1 MTQIEI
7 MANLEVYTPYNPLDD
22 ENLAQNV
29 ADALEREPVHRM
41 PLARFQG
48 PGLYAIYYIGD
59 NDLYR
64 ALSEMSTRDGSPD
77 NKGLG
82 PFAVPIYV
90 GKAAA
95 NGSRKGMSREN
106 KTELYSRLREHSNSI
121 KKAAE
126 TLNVLDFRVRYL
138 RVKDIWIPLGEYGLI
153 NRYKPL
159 WNRVIDGF
167 GNHAQGSGRDKQV
180 RSPWDMIHPG
190 REFAAKLDPHPHG
203 VGKISERVREAVNA
217 IAANHAI
224 PEDLLSVEEDEALED

>member
-7 MANLEVYTPYNPLDD
+7 MANLEGYTPYNPLDD
-22 ENLAQNV
+22 KNLAQNV
-29 ADALEREPVHRM
+29 ADALEREPVHLM
-41 PLARFQG
+41 PPARFQG

-59 NDLYR
+59 NDLYG
-64 ALSEMSTRDGSPD
+64 ALSEVCTRNSSPD
-77 NKGLG
+77 NHHLG

-95 NGSRKGMSREN
+95 SGSRKGTSREK
-106 KTELYSRLREHSNSI
+106 KTELHSRIQEHSRSI
-121 KKAAE
+121 RSTE
-126 TLNVLDFRVRYL
+126 TLDISDFRVRYL

-153 NRYKPL
+153 NRYKPI

-190 REFAAKLDPHPHG
+190 RQFAAKLNPHPDG
-203 VGKISERVREAVNA
+203 VEKISARVREAVNA
-217 IAANHAI
+217 IAAHQPI
-224 PEDLLSVEEDEALED
+224 PENLLSVGEDEALED